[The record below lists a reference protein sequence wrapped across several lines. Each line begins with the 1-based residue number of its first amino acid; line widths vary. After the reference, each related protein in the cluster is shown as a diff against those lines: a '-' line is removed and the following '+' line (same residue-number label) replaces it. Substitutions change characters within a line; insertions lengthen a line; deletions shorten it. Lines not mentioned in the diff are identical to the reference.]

1 MKLLLDTHTFI
12 WFVMGDRQLS
22 LPARQLIEDQF
33 NDKFVSPATIWEM
46 AIKHS
51 LGKLNL
57 QQPFRSF
64 IEQHL
69 AGNGFDILAISN
81 EHIFTVAGLPYH
93 HRDPFDRMLIAQSL
107 TEQFPLISVDTLFDR
122 YAVQR
127 LW

>member
-12 WFVMGDRQLS
+12 WFVMGDTQLS
-22 LPARQLIEDQF
+22 QPARQLIEDQS
-33 NDKFVSPATIWEM
+33 NDKLVSRATIWEM
-46 AIKHS
+46 AIKYS

-57 QQPFRSF
+57 QQTFRPF
-64 IEQHL
+64 IQQHL

-81 EHIFTVAGLPYH
+81 EHIFAVAGLPYH
-93 HRDPFDRMLIAQSL
+93 HRDPFDRLLIAQSL
-107 TEQFPLISVDTLFDR
+107 TEQFPLISVDTKFDR